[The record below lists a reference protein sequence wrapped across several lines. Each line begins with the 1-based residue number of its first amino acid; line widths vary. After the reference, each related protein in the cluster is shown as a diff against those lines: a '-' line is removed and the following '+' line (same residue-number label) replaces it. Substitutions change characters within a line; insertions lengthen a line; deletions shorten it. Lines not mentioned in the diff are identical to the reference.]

1 MSVKNEEIF
10 QEFCDNRGLSFGTSE
25 TYRLALQKYSE
36 YTSKSLDELIQEAD
50 DEEEDN
56 TRMRKRKIKAYLN
69 GFKKWLYDQ
78 NYAKSYSNQTLVLVR
93 SFYSEFDIE
102 LPKNLRRKS
111 RRDKKQEIFDDLP
124 TMKDVKK
131 SLDYSSPTY
140 KATTLLMVSS
150 GMSRAEICSL
160 TFKNF
165 YEAVGL
171 PKDLM
176 KPIPDL
182 IEKIKDID
190 NLIPTWK
197 IRRVKTD
204 KPYFTFNSP
213 QATDAILEYLDQHY
227 RAHKWQP
234 KPEDQL
240 FRHHNIPI
248 TPTAVSMQY
257 RRINE
262 KAGFPKV
269 NDRILIRPHSLRKL
283 FATTLERNRMP
294 HLMTRWLLGHTID
307 NTTNAYFKAD
317 SETLKV
323 EYIEIVNQ
331 LSTDQVE
338 VKIIRNDAYDEVI
351 AKIDGLEEEIF
362 GNKHT
367 NLNENLD
374 LNKK

>member
-1 MSVKNEEIF
+1 MRKSTTCVEITDNIGNILNENVTFLRDKTYIGTMSVKNEEIF

-36 YTSKSLDELIQEAD
+36 YTHKSLDELIQEAD

-56 TRMRKRKIKAYLN
+56 IRMRKRKIKTYLN
-69 GFKKWLYDQ
+69 GFKQWLHDQ
-78 NYAKSYSNQTLVLVR
+78 EYAQSYSNQTLVLVR

-111 RRDKKQEIFDDLP
+111 RRDKKQENFVDLP

-160 TFKNF
+160 TFKHF

-182 IEKIKDID
+182 IEKIKNID

-234 KPEDQL
+234 KP
-240 FRHHNIPI
+240 
-248 TPTAVSMQY
+248 
-257 RRINE
+257 
-262 KAGFPKV
+262 
-269 NDRILIRPHSLRKL
+269 
-283 FATTLERNRMP
+283 
-294 HLMTRWLLGHTID
+294 
-307 NTTNAYFKAD
+307 
-317 SETLKV
+317 
-323 EYIEIVNQ
+323 
-331 LSTDQVE
+331 
-338 VKIIRNDAYDEVI
+338 
-351 AKIDGLEEEIF
+351 
-362 GNKHT
+362 
-367 NLNENLD
+367 
-374 LNKK
+374 